1 MEDQIR
7 NRIKELV
14 AQRDQILGQIN
25 QNTTQSQQLEAAYQ
39 QTAGAIAG
47 LYEFTPDVEGKNKFA
62 PDAEGED
69 DGEVEAPAEN
79 GQPDLELAEAWYLYI
94 SDLQWTNVK
103 LLTG

>member
-25 QNTTQSQQLEAAYQ
+25 QNTTQRQQLEAAYQ

-47 LYEFTPDVEGKNKFA
+47 LYEFA
-62 PDAEGED
+62 PDAEGVD
-69 DGEVEAPAEN
+69 NGTVEAPAEN
-79 GQPDLELAEAWYLYI
+79 GQPDLELVEA
-94 SDLQWTNVK
+94 
-103 LLTG
+103 

>member
-25 QNTTQSQQLEAAYQ
+25 QNTTQRQQLEAAYQ

-47 LYEFTPDVEGKNKFA
+47 LYEFA
-62 PDAEGED
+62 PDAEVETN
-69 DGEVEAPAEN
+69 GEVEAPAEN
-79 GQPDLELAEAWYLYI
+79 GQPDIELVEA
-94 SDLQWTNVK
+94 
-103 LLTG
+103 

>member
-25 QNTTQSQQLEAAYQ
+25 QNTTQRQQLEAAYQ

-47 LYEFTPDVEGKNKFA
+47 LYEFA
-62 PDAEGED
+62 PQEEAEEP
-69 DGEVEAPAEN
+69 EVAEN
-79 GQPDLELAEAWYLYI
+79 GQAPELELAEA
-94 SDLQWTNVK
+94 
-103 LLTG
+103 

>member
-25 QNTTQSQQLEAAYQ
+25 QNTTQRQQLEAAYQ

-47 LYEFTPDVEGKNKFA
+47 LYEFA
-62 PDAEGED
+62 PDAEVEA
-69 DGEVEAPAEN
+69 ELEAPAEN
-79 GQPDLELAEAWYLYI
+79 GQPDLELVEA
-94 SDLQWTNVK
+94 
-103 LLTG
+103 

>member
-25 QNTTQSQQLEAAYQ
+25 QNTPQRQQLEAAYQ

-47 LYEFTPDVEGKNKFA
+47 LYEFAPDVEGE
-62 PDAEGED
+62 DSGEI
-69 DGEVEAPAEN
+69 EAPGEN
-79 GQPDLELAEAWYLYI
+79 GQPDLVW
-94 SDLQWTNVK
+94 
-103 LLTG
+103 

>member
-25 QNTTQSQQLEAAYQ
+25 QNTTQRQQLEAAYP

-47 LYEFTPDVEGKNKFA
+47 LYEFAPQEEG
-62 PDAEGED
+62 D
-69 DGEVEAPAEN
+69 EADEAAVAEN
-79 GQPDLELAEAWYLYI
+79 GQAPELELAEA
-94 SDLQWTNVK
+94 
-103 LLTG
+103 

>member
-25 QNTTQSQQLEAAYQ
+25 QNTTQRQQLEVAFQ

-47 LYEFTPDVEGKNKFA
+47 LYEFATRCRGR
-62 PDAEGED
+62 GR
-69 DGEVEAPAEN
+69 
-79 GQPDLELAEAWYLYI
+79 
-94 SDLQWTNVK
+94 T
-103 LLTG
+103 